1 MAITIDEKQYDD
13 TKLDEKTKNAVVQV
27 QQGQAR
33 LRQLQGEFDN
43 VKIIVAH
50 YSKYLKDN
58 LSEDALVKADDK
70 PADKPAEQLKV

>member
-1 MAITIDEKQYDD
+1 MAITIDGKQYDE
-13 TKLDEKTKNAVVQV
+13 TKLDDKHKNAVVQV
-27 QQGQAR
+27 QATQNR

-58 LSEDALVKADDK
+58 LSEDALVKTDDK
-70 PADKPAEQLKV
+70 PADKPVEEPKV

>member
-58 LSEDALVKADDK
+58 LPEDALLKADDK
-70 PADKPAEQLKV
+70 PADKPVEEPKV